1 MIVAEKNNIT
11 FYQQPNFTISL
22 SLIDTT
28 DAKIGAYLMI
38 LDAEGINNAQVFSI
52 KSGSEVEYVH
62 IPSTASSNQLT
73 CSIYIKKVDNGSY
86 PLVGTFYLRYHPAS
100 GLVDITE
107 VKISP
112 GALLNL
118 EVDKVDNTKFH
129 FKLQAKQCNQ
139 AITSI

>member
-1 MIVAEKNNIT
+1 MAGKSNIA
-11 FYQQPNFTISL
+11 FYRQPNFTISL
-22 SLIDTT
+22 NLIDTT
-28 DAKIGAYLMI
+28 DAKVGAYLMI

-52 KSGSEVEYVH
+52 KRGSEMEYEH
-62 IPSTASSNQLT
+62 IPSTACSNQLT
-73 CSIYIKKVDNGSY
+73 CSIYIKKTGNGSY

-118 EVDKVDNTKFH
+118 EVDRVDNTKFH

-139 AITSI
+139 AITSIS

>member
-1 MIVAEKNNIT
+1 MAGKSNIA
-11 FYQQPNFTISL
+11 FYRQPNFTISL
-22 SLIDTT
+22 NLIDTT
-28 DAKIGAYLMI
+28 DAKVGAYLMI

-52 KSGSEVEYVH
+52 KRGSEMEYEH
-62 IPSTASSNQLT
+62 IPSTACSNQLT
-73 CSIYIKKVDNGSY
+73 CSIYIEKTDNGSY

-118 EVDKVDNTKFH
+118 EVDRVDNTKFH

-139 AITSI
+139 AITSIS